1 MENNVNQ
8 AILDKITKVCVCKSI
23 SRAKIKEAIKAGAT
37 TVEAVQKATGAGL
50 GQCNG
55 SRCTYIIQ
63 ELINNNAKINKD
75 NL

>member
-8 AILDKITKVCVCKSI
+8 AILDKLTKVCVCKSI
-23 SRAKIKEAIKAGAT
+23 SRAKIKEAIQAGAT

-63 ELINNNAKINKD
+63 ELLNNNAKINKD
-75 NL
+75 KL